1 MRAVFSHHLAWSYRT
16 TTRASAKLPVNWPVL
31 CTRMHGRATY
41 HVRMNGI
48 DDPDFVVNPDQA
60 GCGLIPTGNKTW
72 TEKGSKQV
80 KGHAHDEKRQTTLVV
95 TSTASGMMLPFHS
108 IWGGSTDKSL
118 PAANA
123 PRRTEADALGFK
135 YAHGDTRHWSS
146 RETTKMVWAFVTHP
160 SYADPFQWH
169 NRVVGRQKLLL
180 FLDCWPVHIA
190 KKDSNDFLPWMRREY
205 PYFLIVF
212 IPGGCES
219 QLTNPRLQCLI
230 PLKVRASSSP
240 PMSACSASLSI

>member
-1 MRAVFSHHLAWSYRT
+1 MFSRHIAWSYRT
-16 TTRASAKLPVNWPVL
+16 TTRAAAKLPINWPAL
-31 CTRMHGRATY
+31 CTRTHARGTY

-48 DDPDFVVNPDQA
+48 DDPDFLVNTDQA
-60 GCGLIPTGNKTW
+60 GCGLIPTGKKTW
-72 TEKGSKQV
+72 TEKGAKQV

-108 IWGGSTDKSL
+108 IWGGSTAKSL

-123 PRRTEADALGFK
+123 PCRAEADALGFK
-135 YAHGDTRHWSS
+135 YAHGDKRHWSS
-146 RETTKMVWAFVTHP
+146 RETTKMWVRTTLYDHYVAMCEK
-160 SYADPFQWH
+160 H

-190 KKDSNDFLPWMRREY
+190 KKDPDDFLPWMRREY

-212 IPGGCES
+212 IPGGCAW
-219 QLTNPRLQCLI
+219 NIICPD
-230 PLKVRASSSP
+230 P
-240 PMSACSASLSI
+240 PH